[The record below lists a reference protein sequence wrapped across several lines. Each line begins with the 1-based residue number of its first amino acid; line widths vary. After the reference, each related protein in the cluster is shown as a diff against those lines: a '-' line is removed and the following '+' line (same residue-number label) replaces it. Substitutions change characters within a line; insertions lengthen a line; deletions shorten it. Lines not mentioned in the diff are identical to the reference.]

1 MTAPATTSRPPAFG
15 TMQFGTMQFGG
26 GADDAAS
33 AALYAAARAAGIT
46 HFDTAHTYTEGRS
59 ETILGRLA
67 AAERDALFIATKVAY
82 TGGAG
87 RANITA
93 QFDISR
99 RRLNMDAVDLLYI
112 HRHDPATD
120 LAETIDTL
128 ADLQSR
134 GLIRRIGLSNFAAWQ
149 VMKAQAIARTRG
161 TCIAAIQPMLSLVKR
176 QAEVELLP
184 LAADQDIAAFTYS
197 PLGGGLLTGKYVA
210 GESGPQ
216 MSGRLTTDS
225 RYAARY
231 GDPRMAG
238 AARAL
243 AALAAEFGHHPATL
257 AVAWVLHH
265 PMRPVPI
272 VSARAPDQLAPSL
285 AARDLALA
293 PELLARLT
301 ALWPAP
307 PPATDRTDEA

>member
-1 MTAPATTSRPPAFG
+1 MITPRLTTGPLAFG
-15 TMQFGTMQFGG
+15 TMQFGA
-26 GADDAAS
+26 GADEPAS

-46 HFDTAHTYTEGRS
+46 HFDTAHTYTDGRS

-93 QFDISR
+93 QFDLSR

-149 VMKAQAIARTRG
+149 VMKAQAIARARDTR
-161 TCIAAIQPMLSLVKR
+161 IAAIQPMLSLVKR

-184 LAADQDIAAFTYS
+184 MAADQGISAYTYS
-197 PLGGGLLTGKYVA
+197 PLGGGLLTAKYIA
-210 GESGPQ
+210 GD
-216 MSGRLTTDS
+216 SGRLTEDS

-231 GDPRMAG
+231 GDPRMAA
-238 AARAL
+238 AARDL
-243 AALAAEFGHHPATL
+243 AALAAESGHHPATL

-265 PMRPVPI
+265 PLHPVPI

-285 AARDLALA
+285 AARDLALT
-293 PELLARLT
+293 PDLMARLT

-307 PPATDRTDEA
+307 PPATDRTEEV